1 MLPLIEKRI
10 GQELQNFPEK
20 FYDPSW
26 TLQLW
31 MNLIRIPCT
40 DVYQRCDTYYFLT
53 AFLDL
58 INFQTASDNTHY
70 TCISMYVCVN
80 WMYVFLLI
88 NVDFYT
94 VNVD

>member
-1 MLPLIEKRI
+1 MIQAENSNC
-10 GQELQNFPEK
+10 E
-20 FYDPSW
+20 W
-26 TLQLW
+26 TRLEFHAL
-31 MNLIRIPCT
+31 MSTSAVTLL
-40 DVYQRCDTYYFLT
+40 FKT

-70 TCISMYVCVN
+70 TCISMYVCVI